1 MPSNPRVLLV
11 EHLDATGA
19 AASDARLHAAALRAA
34 GWDVEGLVLEDSHG
48 ADLLFPSRT
57 HRHVSGFDVHG
68 HDGLH
73 ALAARVRASA
83 AACVLWASATP
94 GGGEAARVLPDDVL
108 AYWWP
113 TGHAPATLRPGPLHP
128 LDTRLAPVGGSAIA
142 DDHAHRRWLSLW
154 DGPFALVPTLPSA
167 RTAERLLDAFANEA
181 EGAEGVDL
189 VVLDHPDEG
198 FERLARA
205 AGVAQRV
212 HFVGPAPREA
222 EHAWL
227 GTATVALLAGDA
239 PISGGLVLRALAAG
253 CPLLAVGTGAEPIA
267 AWLERAQLTW
277 VPAVAT
283 LGETL
288 SLALRRAPEVAAVR
302 ERGRQAAAAHGA
314 NALGKRLA
322 DALRSHTSQ
331 RRAA

>member
-1 MPSNPRVLLV
+1 MSNPRVLLV

-34 GWDVEGLVLEDSHG
+34 GWDVEGLVLEDSNG

-57 HRHVSGFDVHG
+57 HRHASGFDVHG
-68 HDGLH
+68 HDGLQ

-94 GGGEAARVLPDDVL
+94 GGGEAARVLPDDVP

-113 TGHAPATLRPGPLHP
+113 TGHAPATRRPGPLHP
-128 LDTRLAPVGGSAIA
+128 LDTGLAPIDGSAIA
-142 DDHAHRRWLSLW
+142 DDYANRRWLSLW

-181 EGAEGVDL
+181 DGAEGVDL

-205 AGVAQRV
+205 AGAAQRV

-227 GTATVALLAGDA
+227 GTAAVALIAGDV
-239 PISGGLVLRALAAG
+239 PLSGGLVLRALAAG

-267 AWLERAQLTW
+267 AWLERAKLTW
-277 VPAVAT
+277 APAVAT

-288 SLALRRAPEVAAVR
+288 SLALRRAPEVSAVR
-302 ERGRQAAAAHGA
+302 DRGRRAAAAHGA
-314 NALGKRLA
+314 NALGERVA
-322 DALRSHTSQ
+322 DALRAHASQ

>member
-1 MPSNPRVLLV
+1 MLSNQRVLLV

-19 AASDARLHAAALRAA
+19 AASDARLHAAAIRAA
-34 GWDVEGLVLEDSHG
+34 GWDVEGLVLENSHG

-57 HRHVSGFDVHG
+57 HRHASGYDVHG

-73 ALAARVRASA
+73 ALAARVRASS
-83 AACVLWASATP
+83 AACVVWASASP
-94 GGGEAARVLPDDVL
+94 GGGDAARVLPDEVP
-108 AYWWP
+108 AVWWP
-113 TGHAPATLRPGPLHP
+113 TGHAPATTRPGPLHP
-128 LDTRLAPVGGSAIA
+128 LDTSLAPVDGSAIA
-142 DDHAHRRWLSLW
+142 DDYANRRWLSLW

-167 RTAERLLDAFANEA
+167 RTAELMLDAFANEA

-189 VVLDHPDEG
+189 VVLDHPDAG

-239 PISGGLVLRALAAG
+239 PLSGGLVLRALAAG

-267 AWLERAQLTW
+267 AWLERAKLTW
-277 VPAVAT
+277 APAVAT

-288 SLALRRAPEVAAVR
+288 SLALRRVPDVSAVR
-302 ERGRQAAAAHGA
+302 ERGRKVGAAHGA
-314 NALGKRLA
+314 NALGERLA
-322 DALRSHTSQ
+322 DALRSNVAH